1 MRLASLTMSPLLQT
15 IGSGSHGLRKLLSH
29 HAASHLHAFP
39 TLSLL
44 PRMPFSCFS
53 LANSSF
59 ETRLRGPLQDALPAP
74 SRLGKM
80 PPVCIFITELINSS
94 HVLCHGLIH
103 VCPAPPRPAP
113 NGLCFSRGR
122 VSSSVFYILAP
133 CLPLRMCGCLKC
145 FLSEWVGE
153 RP

>member
-15 IGSGSHGLRKLLSH
+15 IGSGSHGLQKLLSH

-103 VCPAPPRPAP
+103 VCPAPPHPHQ
-113 NGLCFSRGR
+113 GKGQLLCLLHPCPMSTTENVWMSEVFS
-122 VSSSVFYILAP
+122 
-133 CLPLRMCGCLKC
+133 
-145 FLSEWVGE
+145 E
-153 RP
+153 